1 MPPAKVATMSICTM
15 KSPKITF
22 TKAGLNKWVTF
33 AVALFL
39 VVMSMPS
46 DKGFNYQFEVGKP
59 WRYDQLMATFDF
71 PIYKSDEAVK
81 RIQDSIRTA
90 SQPYYQR
97 NTQAEEQALNN
108 LKKDIATGKHF
119 LGSGYLQHV
128 ERTLKEI
135 YNQGIV
141 SSDDKEKM
149 LKSAI
154 SSLIIVKDNVGVS
167 RSIQDV
173 YTEKE
178 AYEHLLSADSL
189 HYQKSILQKV
199 NLNDYLV
206 TNLTLDKEKT
216 EAAIEESL
224 DNIPWAEGMV
234 LNGQK
239 IIDRGEVV
247 TESTY
252 RILSS
257 LKKESQDREATDQQ
271 HDLTILLGKTLFV
284 ASLLL
289 CFMFYLSLFR
299 KDYFQR
305 KRSILLLTSLVIV
318 FPIATSLMVSHNIP
332 SVYLLPFAMI
342 PIIVR
347 VFMDS
352 RTAFIALVIAV
363 LLSSVVLRSPYEFVL
378 LQLVAGMVSIYS
390 LRELTERSQL
400 FRTAL
405 QVCLSYCLL
414 YLSYELIHESTL
426 KQLNYPVYLNF
437 VLNGILLLFAYP
449 LLFVLE
455 KTFGFTSN
463 VTLVELSNVN
473 NPLLR
478 ELSETAPGTFQHS
491 MQVANLAAAV
501 ANRIGAK
508 SQLVRTGAL
517 YHDIGKL
524 ENPVFFTE
532 NQSGV
537 NPHKELSY
545 EQSAQIVISHVTNG
559 LKLAEKNNL
568 PKAIK
573 DFIATHHGK
582 GKTKYFYIS
591 YINEHPDEQVDE
603 SKFTYPGPNPET
615 KEQAILMM
623 ADAVEAASR
632 SLSEYTE
639 ESISDL
645 VEKIIDSQ
653 VNDGFFKECPLTFRD
668 IALAKGVFKEKL
680 KIMHHTR
687 ISYPELNK

>member
-1 MPPAKVATMSICTM
+1 MLPRWVATSTKCPM
-15 KSPKITF
+15 KSSKISF
-22 TKAGLNKWVTF
+22 TKAGLNKWITF
-33 AVALFL
+33 AVALVL
-39 VVMSMPS
+39 VVMFMPS
-46 DKGFNYQFEVGKP
+46 DKGFSYQFEVGKP
-59 WRYDQLMATFDF
+59 WRYGQLMATFDF

-81 RIQDSIRTA
+81 RIQDSIRTN

-108 LKKDIATGKHF
+108 LKKDFTTGKH
-119 LGSGYLQHV
+119 LISTDYLQHI

-135 YNQGIV
+135 FEQGII
-141 SSDDKEKM
+141 SSADKDRM
-149 LKSAI
+149 LQTKI
-154 SSLIIVKDNVGVS
+154 SSLIIVRNNVGIT
-167 RSIQDV
+167 RSIHDV

-178 AYEHLLSADSL
+178 AYEYLLSADTS
-189 HYQKSILQKV
+189 HFQKDILQRV

-234 LNGQK
+234 VNGQK

-247 TESTY
+247 TEQTY
-252 RILSS
+252 QILAS
-257 LKKESQDREATDQQ
+257 LKKESQNRDATSQQ
-271 HDLTILLGKTLFV
+271 HDLSIIAGKVLFVSILLL
-284 ASLLL
+284 S
-289 CFMFYLSLFR
+289 FMFYLTLFR

-305 KRSILLLTSLVIV
+305 KRSISLITSLVIA
-318 FPIATSLMVSHNIP
+318 FPIATSLMVTHNIL

-347 VFMDS
+347 IFMDS
-352 RTAFIALVIAV
+352 RTAFIALVVAV
-363 LLSSVVLRSPYEFVL
+363 LLSSIVLRSPYEFVL
-378 LQLVAGMVSIYS
+378 LQLVAGLVSIYS
-390 LRELTERSQL
+390 LRELSERSQL
-400 FRTAL
+400 FRTAVL
-405 QVCLSYCLL
+405 ICLTYCLL
-414 YLSYELIHESTL
+414 YFSYELIHESTL
-426 KQLNYPVYLNF
+426 KQLNFPMYLNF
-437 VLNGILLLFAYP
+437 VINGILLLFAYP

-463 VTLVELSNVN
+463 VTLVELSNIN

-524 ENPVFFTE
+524 DNPVFFTE

-545 EQSAQIVISHVTNG
+545 EQSAQIVIGHVTNG
-559 LKLAEKNNL
+559 LKLAEKYNL
-568 PKAIK
+568 PKVIK
-573 DFIATHHGK
+573 DFILTHHGC

-591 YINEHPDEQVDE
+591 YINEHPGEAVDE
-603 SKFTYPGPNPET
+603 SKFTYPGPNPQT

-632 SLSEYTE
+632 SLSQYTE
-639 ESISDL
+639 ETIGDL
-645 VEKIIDSQ
+645 VEKIVDSQ
-653 VNDGFFKECPLTFRD
+653 VNDGFFKECPITFRD

-680 KIMHHTR
+680 KIMYHTR